1 MILVDVEVPA
11 VDKIFD
17 FQLDEN
23 VYVSDITEEIA
34 EMIAAARQSTFQ
46 RNDSTMLLC
55 SYENRRIL
63 SGNMTLAECGVRT
76 GSRLLFV

>member
-23 VYVSDITEEIA
+23 AYVSDITEEIA
-34 EMIAAARQSTFQ
+34 EMIAAAGQSTFQ
-46 RNDSTMLLC
+46 KNDSTMLLC
-55 SYENRRIL
+55 SYETRQIIA
-63 SGNMTLAECGVRT
+63 GNMTLAECGIRT